1 MSEISETQIK
11 DSVSVITEQE
21 RELARTIL
29 SEFQKNS
36 YASCLSYLSKLESLR
51 PTDLKVTHNKV
62 VVEYYKS
69 DLKKTE
75 LTHKSLNAI
84 CGQISTTDSNEVI
97 DDVEKCVMRYNQAV
111 LLYHTKQYNAALQIM
126 TRLFAFIEPME
137 ETLAHKVCLLL
148 IELYIVT
155 EQPDAALSILNY
167 VESQFISAD
176 SPKIS
181 SIDKDGVMKSIKEQ
195 REQKKD
201 VGDTGTDAF
210 KIKLLKYKARIYLL
224 THQLKLCK
232 REWKTLVSL
241 GIVNT
246 STIFLKANLE
256 YLRGNYEKAIQFLNS
271 KMKENLDFKLCG
283 ESSAVLFY
291 NNMACLH
298 LAMGKPTLACSYLQA
313 ALRANKCALE
323 NMQVKDAD
331 PLSSQPLYTLG
342 GNKHYELMYSLGVS
356 LLHAGKASKAF
367 DCFTEVAQKVHNN
380 PKLLLRMAECCI
392 HSHKYSN
399 EVDFNIPKRRKDL
412 VQKTIGSGIHKKIIL
427 APSLSKDIKYHSEG
441 LSYAIPQPTLEFGY
455 LCLKNALLLL
465 PNNNY
470 ESNIPVTTM
479 ATNSVSLSLTSG
491 HNLGGVQHVTFMSRA
506 TAVES
511 FNLKICVLTASAYVS
526 LCLGDYILS
535 LEHAKTLLSF
545 NKLPGAYK
553 MLGNLYAAES
563 LIFMDKI
570 SEALEYLKLE
580 NLQDLSTF
588 ISMPEIQEK
597 DKEKLEEIVIK
608 PIRAWYPTTNSTAT
622 AIIRYNLAVAYA
634 IRGELD
640 KSGETLKQIWM
651 SKEANC
657 DIPIQVIMLALYIEL
672 QLGHADIS
680 KSIIK
685 QHCPQYR

>member
-1 MSEISETQIK
+1 MSEISETQSK

-21 RELARTIL
+21 RELAQNIL
-29 SEFQKNS
+29 LEFQKSS
-36 YASCLSYLSKLESLR
+36 YASCLSYLNKLESLR

-75 LTHKSLNAI
+75 LTRKSLNAI
-84 CGQISTTDSNEVI
+84 CGQILTTDSNETI

-155 EQPDAALSILNY
+155 EQPDAALSILTY
-167 VESQFISAD
+167 VESQFISTTD
-176 SPKIS
+176 SSKIS
-181 SIDKDGVMKSIKEQ
+181 VDKDGVMKSIKEQ

-201 VGDTGTDAF
+201 VGDTMTDTF

-232 REWKTLVSL
+232 KEWKTLVSL

-256 YLRGNYEKAIQFLNS
+256 YLRGNYEKARQFLTS

-298 LAMGKPTLACSYLQA
+298 LAMGKPILACSYLQR

-323 NMQVKDAD
+323 SMQVKDID

-342 GNKHYELMYSLGVS
+342 GNKHYELMYSLGVA
-356 LLHAGKASKAF
+356 LLYAGKASKAF

-392 HSHKYSN
+392 YSHKYSN

-412 VQKTIGSGIHKKIIL
+412 VQKIIGSGIHKKIIL
-427 APSLSKDIKYHSEG
+427 ATSLSKDRRYHSEG

-465 PNNNY
+465 PNTTEPNV
-470 ESNIPVTTM
+470 PVTTM
-479 ATNSVSLSLTSG
+479 TTSVSLSVISG
-491 HNLGGVQHVTFMSRA
+491 HTLGIQHVTLMSRA
-506 TAVES
+506 TAIES
-511 FNLKICVLTASAYVS
+511 FNLKISVLAASAYVS

-580 NLQDLSTF
+580 NLQDLNTF

-597 DKEKLEEIVIK
+597 DKEKVEEITVK
-608 PIRAWYPTTNSTAT
+608 PVRAWYPTTVSTGIAV
-622 AIIRYNLAVAYA
+622 IRYNLAVAYA

-651 SKEANC
+651 SKEPAC

-685 QHCPQYR
+685 QHCSQYR

>member
-1 MSEISETQIK
+1 MNEISEPQSK
-11 DSVSVITEQE
+11 DGVSTITEQE
-21 RELARTIL
+21 RELAQNIL
-29 SEFQKNS
+29 SEFQKGA
-36 YASCLSYLSKLESLR
+36 YASCLSYLNKLESLR

-75 LTHKSLNAI
+75 LTRKSLNAI
-84 CGQISTTDSNEVI
+84 CGQISTMDSNEVI

-167 VESQFISAD
+167 VESQFISTD
-176 SPKIS
+176 NSKIS

-201 VGDTGTDAF
+201 IDTVTDGF

-224 THQLKLCK
+224 THQLKFCK
-232 REWKTLVSL
+232 KEWKTLVSL

-246 STIFLKANLE
+246 STIFLKAHLE
-256 YLRGNYEKAIQFLNS
+256 YLRGNHEKAIQFLNS

-283 ESSAVLFY
+283 ESSTVLFY

-298 LAMGKPTLACSYLQA
+298 LAMGKPTLACTYLQI

-323 NMQVKDAD
+323 SMQVKDAD

-342 GNKHYELMYSLGVS
+342 GNKHYELMYNLGVA
-356 LLHAGKASKAF
+356 LLYAGKASKAF
-367 DCFTEVAQKVHNN
+367 DCFTEVAQKIHNN

-392 HSHKYSN
+392 YSYKYSN

-412 VQKTIGSGIHKKIIL
+412 VQKIIGSGIHKKIIL
-427 APSLSKDIKYHSEG
+427 ATSLSKDIKYHLEG

-465 PNNNY
+465 PNNN
-470 ESNIPVTTM
+470 EPSVPGSLATTM
-479 ATNSVSLSLTSG
+479 ANSVSLSLTSG
-491 HNLGGVQHVTFMSRA
+491 HNLGIQHTMLMSRA
-506 TAVES
+506 TAIES
-511 FNLKICVLTASAYVS
+511 LNLKISVLAASAYVS

-535 LEHAKTLLSF
+535 LEHAKTLLNF

-570 SEALEYLKLE
+570 NEALEYLKLE
-580 NLQDLSTF
+580 NLQDLNTF
-588 ISMPEIQEK
+588 ISTPEIQEK
-597 DKEKLEEIVIK
+597 DKEKVEEVIIK
-608 PIRAWYPTTNSTAT
+608 PLKAWYPTTVSTGT

-640 KSGETLKQIWM
+640 KSGETLKQIWI
-651 SKEANC
+651 SKEPDC

>member
-1 MSEISETQIK
+1 MNETSETQSK
-11 DSVSVITEQE
+11 DSASVITEQE
-21 RELARTIL
+21 RELAQNIL
-29 SEFQKNS
+29 LEFQKGS
-36 YASCLSYLSKLESLR
+36 YASCSSYLNKLESLR

-75 LTHKSLNAI
+75 LTRKSLNAI
-84 CGQISTTDSNEVI
+84 CGQISTTDSNEAI

-167 VESQFISAD
+167 VESQFISTD
-176 SPKIS
+176 GSKIS
-181 SIDKDGVMKSIKEQ
+181 SVDKDGVIKSNKEQ
-195 REQKKD
+195 KEQKKD
-201 VGDTGTDAF
+201 VGDTVADAF

-224 THQLKLCK
+224 THQLKFCK
-232 REWKTLVSL
+232 KEWKTLVSL

-283 ESSAVLFY
+283 ESSDVLFY

-298 LAMGKPTLACSYLQA
+298 LAMGKPTLACSYLQT

-323 NMQVKDAD
+323 SMQIKDSD

-356 LLHAGKASKAF
+356 LLYAGKAAKAF
-367 DCFTEVAQKVHNN
+367 DCFTEVAQKKNNN
-380 PKLLLRMAECCI
+380 PKLWLRMAECCI
-392 HSHKYSN
+392 YSHKYSN
-399 EVDFNIPKRRKDL
+399 EVDFNILKRRKDL
-412 VQKTIGSGIHKKIIL
+412 VQKIIGSGIHKKIIL
-427 APSLSKDIKYHSEG
+427 ATALSKDIRYHSEG

-465 PNNNY
+465 PSNNEPNV
-470 ESNIPVTTM
+470 PVTTVV
-479 ATNSVSLSLTSG
+479 NSVSSLSTLTSG
-491 HNLGGVQHVTFMSRA
+491 HNLGIQHITLMSRA
-506 TAVES
+506 TAIES
-511 FNLKICVLTASAYVS
+511 FNLKISILAASAYVS

-570 SEALEYLKLE
+570 NEALEYLKLE
-580 NLQDLSTF
+580 NLQDLNTF
-588 ISMPEIQEK
+588 ISVPENQEK
-597 DKEKLEEIVIK
+597 DKEKMEDIMVK
-608 PIRAWYPTTNSTAT
+608 PIKAWYPKTVSSGTAVV
-622 AIIRYNLAVAYA
+622 RYNLAVAYA

-651 SKEANC
+651 SKEPDC

>member
-1 MSEISETQIK
+1 MSEISESQSR
-11 DSVSVITEQE
+11 DSVSAITEQE
-21 RELARTIL
+21 RELAQNIL
-29 SEFQKNS
+29 SEFQKGA
-36 YASCLSYLSKLESLR
+36 YASCLSYLNKLESLR

-75 LTHKSLNAI
+75 LTRKSLNAI
-84 CGQISTTDSNEVI
+84 CGQISTMDSNEAI

-148 IELYIVT
+148 IELYIIT

-167 VESQFISAD
+167 VESQFISTD
-176 SPKIS
+176 NSKISS
-181 SIDKDGVMKSIKEQ
+181 SIDKDGVIKSIKEQ
-195 REQKKD
+195 REQKND
-201 VGDTGTDAF
+201 GDTVIDAF
-210 KIKLLKYKARIYLL
+210 KIKLLKYKTRIYLL

-232 REWKTLVSL
+232 KEWKTLVSL
-241 GIVNT
+241 GIVNA
-246 STIFLKANLE
+246 STIFLKAHLE
-256 YLRGNYEKAIQFLNS
+256 YLRGNYDKAMQFLNT
-271 KMKENLDFKLCG
+271 KTKETLDFKLCG

-298 LAMGKPTLACSYLQA
+298 LAMGKPTLACTCLQS
-313 ALRANKCALE
+313 ALRANKRELE
-323 NMQVKDAD
+323 SMQVKDAD

-342 GNKHYELMYSLGVS
+342 GNKHYELMYSLGVV
-356 LLHAGKASKAF
+356 LLYAGKASKAF
-367 DCFTEVAQKVHNN
+367 DCFTEVAQKIHNN

-392 HSHKYSN
+392 YSYKYSN
-399 EVDFNIPKRRKDL
+399 KIDFNIPKRRKDL
-412 VQKTIGSGIHKKIIL
+412 VQKIVGSGIHKKIIL
-427 APSLSKDIKYHSEG
+427 ATSLSKDIKYHSEG

-465 PNNNY
+465 PNNN
-470 ESNIPVTTM
+470 ESSVPGSLATTM
-479 ATNSVSLSLTSG
+479 ANSVSLSLTSG
-491 HNLGGVQHVTFMSRA
+491 HNLGIQHTTLMSRA
-506 TAVES
+506 TAIES
-511 FNLKICVLTASAYVS
+511 FNLKISVLAASAYVS

-535 LEHAKTLLSF
+535 LEHAKALLSF

-570 SEALEYLKLE
+570 NEALEYLKLE
-580 NLQDLSTF
+580 NLQDLNIF
-588 ISMPEIQEK
+588 ISTPEIQEK
-597 DKEKLEEIVIK
+597 DKEKVEEVMIK
-608 PIRAWYPTTNSTAT
+608 PIKVWYPTTVSTGT

-640 KSGETLKQIWM
+640 KSGETLKQ
-651 SKEANC
+651 A
-657 DIPIQVIMLALYIEL
+657 
-672 QLGHADIS
+672 
-680 KSIIK
+680 SILEF
-685 QHCPQYR
+685 